1 MARIKGTD
9 SHGKVHWLREIREPG
24 GNSYVWGDEV
34 HASQMPLHV
43 AEHRLDYINL
53 MNRYVD
59 PEDRIEPILVKE
71 YSR

>member
-9 SHGKVHWLREIREPG
+9 SHGKVHWFREIR
-24 GNSYVWGDEV
+24 GNFSVDYAWDDEI
-34 HASQMPLHV
+34 HASQMPLAIAEKWVIHV
-43 AEHRLDYINL
+43 NQLNHYR
-53 MNRYVD
+53 D